1 MNEVRLYVDTF
12 EGFVKDTLRMAE
24 KLDAGDRTVEPA
36 SFGFAKAEMLFAL
49 LTPKRW
55 ELLRA
60 LRASGRSSIRALAK
74 ALGRDYRGV
83 HADVT
88 ALIHAGLIERDDN
101 RLIRVPWSKIT
112 AEMDVEAAA

>member
-1 MNEVRLYVDTF
+1 MNEVKLYVGTF
-12 EGFVKDTLRMAE
+12 EGFVEDTLRMAE
-24 KLDAGDRTVEPA
+24 NLDAGDRTDEPA
-36 SFGFAKAEMLFAL
+36 LFGFAKAETLFAL

-55 ELLRA
+55 ELLRVLKA
-60 LRASGRSSIRALAK
+60 IGSSSIRSLAK

-88 ALIHAGLIERDDN
+88 ALIHGGLIERGED
-101 RLIRVPWSKIT
+101 RLIHVPWSKIT